1 MFKEKM
7 GAKRPKSLV
16 FHKNNDLQSPGSIP
30 DLKKYLI
37 KHFPLKKNIRKIKC
51 LKTSVQVR
59 KNYCI
64 NLKIINNDLHIFVE
78 KKIFDD
84 LFFQHSNSTFP
95 KFSYRN

>member
-1 MFKEKM
+1 M
-7 GAKRPKSLV
+7 
-16 FHKNNDLQSPGSIP
+16 QSPGSIP
-30 DLKKYLI
+30 DLKKYWI

-51 LKTSVQVR
+51 LKTSVQVK

-64 NLKIINNDLHIFVE
+64 NLKIINNDLHIFVGK

-95 KFSYRN
+95 KFSKETIKKLFSPQQNFFLSRGGG